1 MFMKNKKKVFA
12 AVVPMA
18 LTFAAVGSMAAF
30 AVSADG
36 QNEIAPVVDEISGN
50 ISSVDVSEHEGFTLF
65 KMDTD
70 PADDVLEFLSINE
83 ETSLESVMICGDTN
97 PVILNLEEEQC
108 VPDLSVEYPE
118 ELQSDKIDL
127 SGAIKISM
135 PLISVKHSD
144 ESKFTPEQ
152 WADIL
157 EQIERGEIFWED

>member
-1 MFMKNKKKVFA
+1 MKNTKKFFA
-12 AVVPMA
+12 ATMPLA
-18 LTFAAVGSMAAF
+18 LTLAATGSASAF

-36 QNEIAPVVDEISGN
+36 REEIVSAVREFSGS
-50 ISSVDVSEHEGFTLF
+50 ISSVDVSEREGFTLF

-70 PADDVLEFLSINE
+70 PADDVLEFLSIDE
-83 ETSLESVMICGDTN
+83 KTSLESVFIAGDTGA
-97 PVILNLEEEQC
+97 VILNLEEEQC
-108 VPDLSVEYPE
+108 VPDLSVEYLE

-127 SGAIKISM
+127 SSAVKISM

>member
-1 MFMKNKKKVFA
+1 
-12 AVVPMA
+12 
-18 LTFAAVGSMAAF
+18 MAAF

-36 QNEIAPVVDEISGN
+36 QNEIAPVVSENSGD
-50 ISSVDVSEHEGFTLF
+50 ISSVAVSNYEGLMTF
-65 KMDTD
+65 KMTPDTANDIFELFSVGGEISLDFFEFGGDTD
-70 PADDVLEFLSINE
+70 PVFVNLIE
-83 ETSLESVMICGDTN
+83 ES
-97 PVILNLEEEQC
+97 C
-108 VPDLSVEYPE
+108 VQDLSVEYPE

-127 SGAIKISM
+127 SSAVKISM

>member
-1 MFMKNKKKVFA
+1 MKNNKKVFA

-36 QNEIAPVVDEISGN
+36 QNEIAPVVSENSGD
-50 ISSVDVSEHEGFTLF
+50 ISSVAVSNYEGIMTF
-65 KMDTD
+65 KMAPDAAND
-70 PADDVLEFLSINE
+70 IFEFLSIGGE
-83 ETSLESVMICGDTN
+83 ISLDFFEFGGDTD
-97 PVILNLEEEQC
+97 PVFVNLIEEQC

-127 SGAIKISM
+127 SNAIKISM